1 MATLPN
7 KNFLTQRQ
15 NLFVNNRIS
24 AFCFSLLLIA
34 STAYI
39 SSCKRIHDSTELGDG
54 LVPAVDNV
62 NTFDTTISVQTYN
75 DTFWLANTDPLMND
89 STRLGKGAI
98 HYLGRIS
105 NDPLFG
111 ATTASIFMEL
121 KPPYYK
127 FYFEP
132 RDSIAVDS
140 AVLVLGYVETFG
152 DTNALQTVNVY
163 EIDNTPTNVF
173 KTDSAYLIRQ
183 NHLTYST
190 LLGSK
195 TFAPS
200 ILNDSIKVR
209 LDTTVNQLRIR
220 LNQGPSTEYIAE
232 KFLRQYDSS
241 AAYSTDSA
249 FRANFKG
256 FAVVP
261 GNNGNA
267 IMGFSLTSGKTKL
280 ALYYKFKRN
289 GVNIDTVRYLN
300 FNLANGIIPSSA
312 SANLVTRNYN
322 GSPANFAFAG
332 GTTVEDDL
340 VYLQNTPGSFARIKT
355 PDLASVTNRVVHRA
369 ELIVQQIYHPSDDI
383 FFRPEYLFLD
393 VYDTS
398 IKKYRYMPY
407 DFTFDASNQ
416 PSLTSFGTIGR
427 IVDDGL
433 GHSVMEW
440 KFNISRYI
448 QNFLTGREPRHDMRL
463 FTAYTVNDIYKF
475 SNSVVG
481 YENPFGLNTAIARGR
496 VRVAGGNY
504 TDLTKR
510 MRIRIVYSKI

>member
-1 MATLPN
+1 
-7 KNFLTQRQ
+7 
-15 NLFVNNRIS
+15 VNNRIA

-34 STAYI
+34 SAAYF

-62 NTFDTTISVQTYN
+62 NTFDTTVSVQTYN
-75 DTFWLANTDPLMND
+75 DTFWLSNADPLLND

-121 KPPYYK
+121 KPPFYK
-127 FYFEP
+127 FY
-132 RDSIAVDS
+132 
-140 AVLVLGYVETFG
+140 VENYC

-163 EIDNTPTNVF
+163 EIDNTPVNEF
-173 KTDSAYLIRQ
+173 KTDSSYLIRK

-200 ILNDSIKVR
+200 ILNDSIKAFK
-209 LDTTVNQLRIR
+209 DTTINQLRIR
-220 LNQGPSTEYIAE
+220 LNQGPGVEYIAN
-232 KFLRQYDSS
+232 KFLKQFDSA

-267 IMGFSLTSGKTKL
+267 LMGFTLPNGKTKL

-289 GVNIDTVRYLN
+289 GVNIDTVRYFN
-300 FNLANGIIPSSA
+300 FNIANGVIPSSA
-312 SANLVTRNYN
+312 NANLVIRNYG
-322 GSPANFAFAG
+322 GSPANAAFAG

-340 VYLQNTPGSFARIKT
+340 IYLQNTPGSFARIKT

-369 ELIVQQIYHPSDDI
+369 ELIVQQVYHPSDDI

-407 DFTFDASNQ
+407 DFTFDASNA
-416 PSLTSFGTIGR
+416 PSLTSFGTVGK
-427 IVDDGL
+427 IVDDGS
-433 GHSVMEW
+433 GNRVMEW
-440 KFNISRYI
+440 RFNVSRYI
-448 QNFLTGREPRHDMRL
+448 QNFLTGREARHDMRL
-463 FTAYTVNDIYKF
+463 FTSYIVNDIYKF
-475 SNSVVG
+475 SAGVVG

-504 TDLTKR
+504 TDLNKR